1 MGALAGLAGRVFHR
15 HQLLISNCGVSV
27 ALSGLGDYLQQ
38 RWETRKQ
45 HVSVSGVARTPTIN
59 WRRTANM
66 STSFG
71 LTAGLLC
78 HHWYH
83 VLDRL
88 LPGRSLRTVVA
99 KIAWDQVLFSPVCI
113 AACISVSGAVF
124 EGKAAR
130 QILQDTLHLGARLW
144 LAEWFIWP
152 PAQFVNFYF
161 LPTRYRVLYDN
172 IVSLGY
178 DWYTSRL
185 KHGEEASGEGE
196 AARSSD
202 EVVKWRAEEV
212 VKNSDGN
219 MVRTRGEMYL
229 TLEWSLDHS
238 DMDHLVLEH

>member
-1 MGALAGLAGRVFHR
+1 MAGRVFQR

-27 ALSGLGDYLQQ
+27 ALSGLGDYIQQ
-38 RWETRKQ
+38 RWETRAQ
-45 HVSVSGVARTPTIN
+45 HVSVSGVTKAPTIN

-88 LPGRSLRTVVA
+88 LPGRSLRTVVV

-124 EGKAAR
+124 EGKAPR
-130 QILQDTLHLGARLW
+130 QILQDTLHLGSRLW
-144 LAEWFIWP
+144 LSEWFIWP

-172 IVSLGY
+172 LVSLGY

-185 KHGEEASGEGE
+185 KHGKEASEEGKEASSREEGE
-196 AARSSD
+196 KAGRS
-202 EVVKWRAEEV
+202 EEV
-212 VKNSDGN
+212 AGSSEMEVG
-219 MVRTRGEMYL
+219 RTRASSRGERYL

-238 DMDHLVLEH
+238 DMGNLVSEHS